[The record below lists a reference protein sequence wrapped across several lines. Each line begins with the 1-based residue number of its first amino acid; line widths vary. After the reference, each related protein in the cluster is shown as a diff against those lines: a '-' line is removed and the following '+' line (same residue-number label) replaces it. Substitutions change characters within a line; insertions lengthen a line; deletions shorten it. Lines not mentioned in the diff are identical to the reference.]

1 MKNITLKDIAKL
13 ANVSVSTVSKSLN
26 DSPEI
31 THSTKEKIRKIAKE
45 NNYSPNYIAQSLR
58 NKKTKTIGVV
68 IPDILNY
75 FFVKALYGI
84 EEEATKKG
92 YKVITCVSNNS
103 YAREVKN
110 INTLTNGSVD
120 GIIMSLSKGSQ
131 NQNKFDHITNVI
143 NKKIPVVLFDRV
155 SDNLKCDKIISDNY
169 NGASKATKQLL
180 EMGCKNIALLT
191 KYNDLSVVQ
200 DRENGYR
207 SVLKSNNLLDE
218 DKILNIDNVSN
229 SEQIIED
236 FIRKNKVDAVLSTNE
251 LLAIKTIKVANK
263 LGLTVP
269 DKLKVIGFSNG
280 ILSKEFHPSLSAIDL
295 QPIKIGNQSVKILVD
310 RILGELPMVS
320 YTKTVR
326 SNLVNR
332 GSTFIN

>member
-1 MKNITLKDIAKL
+1 MSNLTLKDIAAL
-13 ANVSVSTVSKSLN
+13 AKVSVSTVSKSLN

-31 THSTKEKIRKIAKE
+31 TESTKERVRKIAKE
-45 NNYSPNYIAQSLR
+45 NNYSPNFIAQSLR
-58 NKKTKTIGVV
+58 SKKTKTIGVV

-75 FFVKALYGI
+75 FFVKSLYGI
-84 EEEATKKG
+84 EEEARKKG
-92 YKVITCVSNNS
+92 YKVITCISNNS
-103 YAREVKN
+103 YATEVKN

-131 NQNKFDHITNVI
+131 NQNKFNHILNVI

-155 SDNLKCDKIISDNY
+155 TDNLNCDKIISDNY

-180 EMGCKNIALLT
+180 EMGCKKIALFT
-191 KYNDLSVVQ
+191 KYNDLSVVK

-207 SVLKSNNLLDE
+207 SVLKANNLLNE
-218 DKILNIDNVSN
+218 SHILNIDDVSDFEN
-229 SEQIIED
+229 LIED
-236 FIRKNKVDAVLSTNE
+236 FLVNNKVDAVLSTNE

-280 ILSKEFHPSLSAIDL
+280 ILAKEFYPSLSAIDL
-295 QPIKIGNQSVKILVD
+295 QPVKVGNEVVKTLVK
-310 RILGELPMVS
+310 RLNGEISMVKF
-320 YTKTVR
+320 TKTVR
-326 SNLVNR
+326 SSLIHR
-332 GSTFIN
+332 DSTSF